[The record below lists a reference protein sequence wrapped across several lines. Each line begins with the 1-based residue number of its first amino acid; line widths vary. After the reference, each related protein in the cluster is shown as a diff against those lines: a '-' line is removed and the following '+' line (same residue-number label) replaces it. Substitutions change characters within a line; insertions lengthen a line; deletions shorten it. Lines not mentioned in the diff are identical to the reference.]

1 MSNTWRSIKELRE
14 IHSDIS
20 AGFYSTEYA
29 KKHGLYEK
37 NLSESFGTVPSVW
50 VPEPIEVAIDE
61 NGETVYRTLKPGT
74 WYEESKEKFE
84 TSLGTFISNNMGE
97 FGGELITPKG
107 RLSGNF
113 VEVFE
118 CGGVTYAIDSLV
130 HFSVAH
136 IRIYAFTDNS
146 DAIRLYDTES
156 SNDLNFDVLNWISY
170 AGSYIVDDTAYVL
183 ASGRIR
189 NYSLDDDEWHER
201 SYLFKLQNGK
211 ITEQTEFDRTFY
223 YVNNILIKDGQL
235 IIGLDKMVKVVDLR
249 TKEMKMYTPIGT
261 EAENDILKTS
271 KK

>member
-20 AGFYSTEYA
+20 AGFYSAEYV
-29 KKHGLYEK
+29 KKHGLYENK
-37 NLSESFGTVPSVW
+37 LADIFGIIPSVC
-50 VPEPIEVAIDE
+50 VPEPIEVAI
-61 NGETVYRTLKPGT
+61 GEDGDTVYRALKPGA
-74 WYEESKEKFE
+74 WYKRYKENFE
-84 TSLGTFISNNMGE
+84 TSLGAFISHNRGE

-107 RLSGNF
+107 RLIGNF

-118 CGGVTYAIDSLV
+118 CGGVTYAIDSCNHMGLG
-130 HFSVAH
+130 H
-136 IRIYAFTDNS
+136 INIYKFTDNI
-146 DAIRLYDTES
+146 DAIELYRNEIRNS
-156 SNDLNFDVLNWISY
+156 MISY

-189 NYSLDDDEWHER
+189 NSSLDDNDEWHER

-211 ITEQTEFDRTFY
+211 ITEQTEFDCTFR

-249 TKEMKMYTPIGT
+249 TKEMKMYTPIGI

-271 KK
+271 EK